1 MSKSLTLTYTED
13 CKESGYTKGRYFHV
27 TCQMKEKQK

>member
-1 MSKSLTLTYTED
+1 MLKSLALTYTED

-27 TCQMKEKQK
+27 K